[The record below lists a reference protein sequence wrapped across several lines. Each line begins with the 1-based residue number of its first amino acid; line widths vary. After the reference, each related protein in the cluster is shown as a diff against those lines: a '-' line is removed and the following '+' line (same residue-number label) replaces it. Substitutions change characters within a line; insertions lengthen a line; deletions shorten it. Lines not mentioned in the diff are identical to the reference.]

1 MKTAVI
7 YRSGAGNTRAMAEH
21 IIAAPCAAFAGQ
33 FAGSRGD

>member
-1 MKTAVI
+1 MKPAVV

>member
-7 YRSGAGNTRAMAEH
+7 YWSGTGNTQAMAEH

>member
-1 MKTAVI
+1 MKTAVV
-7 YRSGAGNTRAMAEH
+7 YRSGTGNTQATAEH